1 MSGIPSVA
9 VMQQQQCEV
18 AASLRVQVDGPAA
31 AERVAEAVSNI
42 ELFMRDVHDAA
53 EEMDLGVDVVVQ
65 ALLAKLQ
72 SAPTAFD
79 QQAGT
84 ATVPMHQ
91 NKILDRSARVLT
103 LDTQRVK
110 DDKWILKQVSENL
123 PKLLSTLA
131 TLREVV
137 KIKVEDAADIA
148 MARKWSAMA
157 FSFFNSLKALSSSAG
172 GLFQAWTVVD
182 SGVLPLADST
192 MGEDGPC
199 GAPAAADVTL
209 DYTTLASLSA
219 PFQDRLLLL
228 QSVAATEAGSVAERS
243 NLVERMEELG
253 PALCA
258 QVKDNRSQVL
268 KAACHAVKRVV
279 PVEGF
284 GAISVAVTRELILRL
299 GVANKTLAA
308 EVASVVTAVA
318 TSSPAPELL
327 QLLCDTCEAS
337 SIAAQQTKCA
347 EALVS
352 YLQSTTPAELQ
363 RPVVRAAERCAGS
376 RHAAAR
382 AAAKQLKE
390 AARRLWGEEAV
401 PTPPPAAAAVSA
413 AAPRRPSIGVVGVPK
428 LAEAEVVTVAATA
441 ATPPPPP
448 PPADGGGNSGLPK
461 PVAAASPPLQKAAEH
476 GLAFGASAM
485 GAAVPCGL
493 PAPSLHR
500 MKRQLAERRRAAA
513 AAAAAAAGGDA
524 VEDDMF
530 GGVGVFV
537 PQKQQP
543 PMLRLRRDFSAR
555 TAALPREEAVSP

>member
-137 KIKVEDAADIA
+137 KIKVEDASDIA

-192 MGEDGPC
+192 MGEDRPC
-199 GAPAAADVTL
+199 GAAAAADVAL

-228 QSVAATEAGSVAERS
+228 QSVAATEAGSEAERS

-268 KAACHAVKRVV
+268 KAACHAVRRVV

-284 GAISVAVTRELILRL
+284 GAVSVAVTRELILRL

-308 EVASVVTAVA
+308 EVASVVTSVA
-318 TSSPAPELL
+318 TSSPTADLL
-327 QLLCDTCEAS
+327 QLLCDTCENS

-352 YLQSTTPAELQ
+352 YLQSATPAELQ

-390 AARRLWGEEAV
+390 AARSLWGEEAV
-401 PTPPPAAAAVSA
+401 PTPPPAAAAVSAA

-441 ATPPPPP
+441 VAPPL
-448 PPADGGGNSGLPK
+448 PADGDNGGLPK
-461 PVAAASPPLQKAAEH
+461 PVAAASPPLQKAAER
-476 GLAFGASAM
+476 GLAFGAPAT
-485 GAAVPCGL
+485 GAATPCGM

-513 AAAAAAAGGDA
+513 AAAAAAGGDA
-524 VEDDMF
+524 VEEDVF